1 MSARRSPRVAGRA
14 EALAV
19 ALAGGLV
26 LEQLADLGEAEPGVV
41 AQLLDEPQ
49 SLEVGRVEQAVRAV
63 AAGGRLE
70 QAELFVVADRAGRQ
84 AGLGRD
90 LLDPEE
96 AFVGGWAPGQST
108 ATLR

>member
-1 MSARRSPRVAGRA
+1 MSERRSLRVPGRA
-14 EALAV
+14 EALAI

-26 LEQLADLGEAEPGVV
+26 LEQLADLGQAEPGVV
-41 AQLLDEPQ
+41 AQLLDEAQ
-49 SLEVGRVEQAVRAV
+49 SLQVGGIEQAVRAV

-70 QAELFVVADRAGRQ
+70 QADLFVVADRAGRQ

-96 AFVGGWAPGQST
+96 AFVGGGHPAILPQP
-108 ATLR
+108 